1 LLDGSYCL
9 IIKRRT
15 RARENTLC
23 CFYRQPLTP
32 FFFNL
37 LLSYLQPTSLL
48 EKPSIPLLAIRATAA
63 QQSRS
68 LLLALAVGPDSLFA
82 EFALPS
88 GKYFPPALLPV
99 LIAR

>member
-1 LLDGSYCL
+1 M
-9 IIKRRT
+9 
-15 RARENTLC
+15 RARENTLSG
-23 CFYRQPLTP
+23 FYRQPLVP

-48 EKPSIPLLAIRATAA
+48 ENPSSPLLAIRTTAA

-68 LLLALAVGPDSLFA
+68 LLLALAVDPDSLFA
-82 EFALPS
+82 EFALPF

-99 LIAR
+99 SIAR